1 MEAQLLYPLVCEG
14 SHCIYLSGNA
24 LEPPS
29 HEYANVPAALF
40 YGASRSPLPISHSV
54 ALWAAACA
62 FIDAKLLP
70 KATCYPEQE
79 HIGFTLRLCAGKRV
93 ISLSYFCPFP
103 PKWSQFRVCF
113 CVGCRT
119 HNALNLGNCS
129 LLRFLETGKM
139 AFRGIK
145 KIPKL
150 QISEEIP
157 SVDHG

>member
-1 MEAQLLYPLVCEG
+1 MREG
-14 SHCIYLSGNA
+14 SQCIYLSGNA

-29 HEYANVPAALF
+29 PEPANLPAAPF
-40 YGASRSPLPISHSV
+40 YGASRSSPPISHSV
-54 ALWAAACA
+54 ALWAAACT
-62 FIDAKLLP
+62 FINTKLLP
-70 KATCYPEQE
+70 KATCYPQQE
-79 HIGFTLRLCAGKRV
+79 RIGFTLSGSVQEKKV
-93 ISLSYFCPFP
+93 ISLSYCCRFP
-103 PKWSQFRVCF
+103 PKGSQFRVCF
-113 CVGCRT
+113 CVGRQP

-145 KIPKL
+145 KKNPKL